1 MKDKEQ
7 NKTKKQIFKK
17 VNRRKTMQV
26 EEINKEI
33 TVLRGVFSTYY
44 FNFNVTCVY
53 YYYSLYYCD

>member
-33 TVLRGVFSTYY
+33 TVLRGVFFYLL
-44 FNFNVTCVY
+44 F
-53 YYYSLYYCD
+53 